1 MPASAGPMNRAR
13 LKMTE
18 LIASAEASDS
28 RSTRV
33 GIKARREG
41 CATPLAIPSIST
53 RANRI
58 SIVIASLTNQDRQQ
72 ACLGT
77 ADQLSDANCPD
88 PVAAVGEHAGKR
100 CEKQDRQEIGERNQS
115 EPGAGMGQ
123 GPGQPTDRDPL
134 KPPADQRD
142 AVAADV
148 NKVVAMRKG
157 AGDVA

>member
-58 SIVIASLTNQDRQQ
+58 SIVIASLTTRRQQ

-77 ADQLSDANCPD
+77 ADQLGDANCPD

-100 CEKQDRQEIGERNQS
+100 CEKQDR
-115 EPGAGMGQ
+115 
-123 GPGQPTDRDPL
+123 
-134 KPPADQRD
+134 
-142 AVAADV
+142 
-148 NKVVAMRKG
+148 
-157 AGDVA
+157 